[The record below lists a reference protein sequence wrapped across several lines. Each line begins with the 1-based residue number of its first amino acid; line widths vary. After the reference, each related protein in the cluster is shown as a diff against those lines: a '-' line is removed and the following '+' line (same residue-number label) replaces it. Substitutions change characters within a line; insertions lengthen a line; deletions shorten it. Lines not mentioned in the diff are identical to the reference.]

1 MEITEINNSYINNS
15 TDVSTLSSSVNL
27 KALENAKS
35 VQLDSSSFTLDIDTS
50 FRRSDFAT
58 TLKESLNQL
67 AVNQSNIQQVNQ
79 QREIL
84 SSIHNAAQ
92 SLLSSENFEITQNE
106 VQPQIESSIQTY
118 NSISANLSKNF
129 AEYQEDTTS
138 RGYFD
143 GILGAKPLS
152 PGDIIKAIEEQQ
164 KFLDMSSNKAQ
175 ENVQEIT
182 TRAKQT
188 IGAEIEK
195 AAARAPYEP
204 VDFGKNTSD
213 FTSTNINSIVG
224 SVISAQANAIPA
236 HSQKLL
242 S

>member
-1 MEITEINNSYINNS
+1 MEVNNAYLNNVN

-27 KALENAKS
+27 KALENAVKPNE
-35 VQLDSSSFTLDIDTS
+35 LDSSSFTLDIDTS
-50 FRRSDFAT
+50 LRRSDFSVQ
-58 TLKESLNQL
+58 LKESLNDL
-67 AVNQSNIQQVNQ
+67 AINQKNIQNVNKQ
-79 QREIL
+79 EAIL
-84 SSIHNAAQ
+84 SSIQNAATTLQ
-92 SLLSSENFEITQNE
+92 NSQNFEQDQE
-106 VQPQIESSIQTY
+106 VIQPQIENSINEY
-118 NSISANLSKNF
+118 NSISSNLVKDFAKYQQDTDSK
-129 AEYQEDTTS
+129 
-138 RGYFD
+138 GYFD

-152 PGDIIKAIEEQQ
+152 PSDIIKAVEDQRAYLDQISTSANKEIEQIE
-164 KFLDMSSNKAQ
+164 
-175 ENVQEIT
+175 
-182 TRAKQT
+182 TRAQKT

-204 VDFGKNTSD
+204 VDFGKNTTD

>member
-1 MEITEINNSYINNS
+1 MEITEINNSYINNNA
-15 TDVSTLSSSVNL
+15 DISTLSSSINL

-58 TLKESLNQL
+58 TLKDSLNQL
-67 AVNQSNIQQVNQ
+67 AVNQNNIQQLNE

-84 SSIHNAAQ
+84 SSIQNAAQ
-92 SLLSSENFEITQNE
+92 NLQSSENFEITQNE
-106 VQPQIESSIQTY
+106 LQPQIENSIQTY
-118 NSISANLSKNF
+118 NSISANLLKDF
-129 AEYQEDTTS
+129 DKYQQDTES
-138 RGYFD
+138 RAYFD

-152 PGDIIKAIEEQQ
+152 PGDIIRAVEEQQ
-164 KFLDMSSNKAQ
+164 RILDTNSNKAQ
-175 ENVQEIT
+175 ENVQEIK
-182 TRAKQT
+182 TRAEQT

-224 SVISAQANAIPA
+224 SVVSAQANAIPA